1 MKAILISLIL
11 AINPVNVRSDIGMIV
26 NSETI
31 QTTNSLWNYD
41 TALPPGTTVVITFNT
56 NGTETVVDDEIIK
69 VEEVI
74 SCTKD
79 H

>member
-1 MKAILISLIL
+1 MKVLLISLIL

-26 NSETI
+26 NNETI
-31 QTTNSLWNYD
+31 ETEGSLWNYD
-41 TALPPGTTVVITFNT
+41 TTLPQGTVVVVTFND
-56 NGTETVVDDEIIK
+56 NGTKTVIDDEIIK

>member
-1 MKAILISLIL
+1 MKALLISLIL
-11 AINPVNVRSDIGMIV
+11 AINPVNVYSDIGMIV

-31 QTTNSLWNYD
+31 ETAGSLWNYD
-41 TALPPGTTVVITFNT
+41 TTFPQGTVVVVTFND
-56 NGTETVVDDEIIK
+56 NGTKTVVDDEIIK